1 VPEGAK
7 LMLLLASA
15 NRNETVFEGPNEF
28 DIRRENTGKHI
39 AFSHGIHFCIGA
51 PLARLE
57 ARVAFELL
65 TQRLPDLRLSPP
77 EQSVEFDP
85 NISFRGP
92 KELWAEWTPGEA
104 TSGAGAR

>member
-1 VPEGAK
+1 
-7 LMLLLASA
+7 MLLLASA

-28 DIRRENTGKHI
+28 DIHRENTGKHI
-39 AFSHGIHFCIGA
+39 AFSHGIHFCLGA

-77 EQSVEFDP
+77 DRSVEFDP

-104 TSGAGAR
+104 TSGEATSGAGER

>member
-1 VPEGAK
+1 LDLHGSRDQDRRLGGQAVGGGA
-7 LMLLLASA
+7 
-15 NRNETVFEGPNEF
+15 RV
-28 DIRRENTGKHI
+28 D
-39 AFSHGIHFCIGA
+39 
-51 PLARLE
+51 
-57 ARVAFELL
+57 VAFELL